1 MSVTITGLKTP
12 SVLHIFNRRFTLR
25 LAILLLVLLM
35 VCVSNLWKILTLDIN
50 EDVVMTNEDEEEKFR
65 FVDYNCCRP
74 KPEQNLRLMRKPFV
88 QE

>member
-12 SVLHIFNRRFTLR
+12 PVLHIFNRRFTLR

-35 VCVSNLWKILTLDIN
+35 VCVSNLWKIFTLDIH

-65 FVDYNCCRP
+65 FVD
-74 KPEQNLRLMRKPFV
+74 
-88 QE
+88 